1 MKFKLFF
8 RCPFFRLL
16 CNQKNVTRNET
27 KPKPKPKPKP
37 VLHDNL
43 ATNFRGW
50 QTQIQLSVKCY
61 WSSGQNIKLFHGR
74 VGRNRNR
81 KRNRAEQPRAAEL
94 AIELKTP
101 TETRLLDK
109 IPGGFFLLYWDAEF
123 CSFLELLQ
131 NCRRRSDNNN
141 NNKMKKKTNKYDRGL
156 GATVQS
162 SCRSYRQKGQP
173 KNIFILIFSVFFLLL
188 FVLFLLFFLCSKYAK
203 SGFQGINI
211 CL

>member
-1 MKFKLFF
+1 M
-8 RCPFFRLL
+8 
-16 CNQKNVTRNET
+16 V
-27 KPKPKPKPKP
+27 
-37 VLHDNL
+37 
-43 ATNFRGW
+43 
-50 QTQIQLSVKCY
+50 
-61 WSSGQNIKLFHGR
+61 

-123 CSFLELLQ
+123 CSFSELLQ
-131 NCRRRSDNNN
+131 NCRRRSDNN

-173 KNIFILIFSVFFLLL
+173 KNIFILIFSVFFYFFLLLL

>member
-74 VGRNRNR
+74 VSRNWNR

-109 IPGGFFLLYWDAEF
+109 IPGGFFLLYWDAQF

-141 NNKMKKKTNKYDRGL
+141 NNKMKKTNKYDRGL

-173 KNIFILIFSVFFLLL
+173 KNIFILIFSVFFFLLL
-188 FVLFLLFFLCSKYAK
+188 FVLFLLFFCVLNTPKVA
-203 SGFQGINI
+203 FRA
-211 CL
+211 